1 MASPQPTPFVRFSK
15 ELFEAFYQNP
25 PATVAACRIWLWVMR
40 WTYADFGKVETKERS
55 LGQIAAEVGL
65 SRASACRE
73 LQALIRCRRLKMGKD
88 GGYAIQKDYDLWR
101 DDTKKRVLHFG
112 NRMRQERLF
121 SEQLIS
127 HGETVDKKTKKG
139 DLSTGSLDEKNDLS
153 TDLSTVSHGET
164 PTVSHGEINRFTVEQ
179 SGVSPSETPI
189 RSKNT
194 VENREKGRGN
204 GARPAP
210 QVLPNGKKDTPTE
223 RARLGSWEHAP
234 QDHPGFTRLSFPIQ
248 TALADQWRETAEA
261 ERKRTACKKCNT
273 RTRASDAWAYCR
285 PCTVCRVCA
294 GAADGTR
301 KFQTGPEGVICTKCV
316 GDLSKEF

>member
-1 MASPQPTPFVRFSK
+1 MANPQPTPFVRFSK

-55 LGQIAAEVGL
+55 LAQIASEVGL
-65 SRASACRE
+65 SRPSACRE
-73 LQALIRCRRLKMGKD
+73 LQALIRCRRLKIGKD

-101 DDTKKRVLHFG
+101 DDTKKRVSHFG
-112 NRMRQERLF
+112 NTMKQVPLF
-121 SEQLIS
+121 TPVDNLGITSS
-127 HGETVDKKTKKG
+127 GVSNGET
-139 DLSTGSLDEKNDLS
+139 
-153 TDLSTVSHGET
+153 T
-164 PTVSHGEINRFTVEQ
+164 PFHRVATNRFTVEQ

-194 VENREKGRGN
+194 VKNREKGRDN
-204 GARPAP
+204 GPRPTP
-210 QVLPNGKKDTPTE
+210 PVLPNGKKDTPTE

-273 RTRASDAWAYCR
+273 RPRASDAWAYCR
-285 PCTVCRVCA
+285 PCTVCRVCH